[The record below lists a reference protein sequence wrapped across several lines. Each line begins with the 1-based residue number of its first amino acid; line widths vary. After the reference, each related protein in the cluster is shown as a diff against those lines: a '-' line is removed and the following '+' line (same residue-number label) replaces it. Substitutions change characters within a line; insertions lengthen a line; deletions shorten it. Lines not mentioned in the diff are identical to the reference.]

1 MSTDRERRQF
11 RLLTAHC
18 VLWSLAISLA
28 GGFVSAYLLH
38 LGFSIAATIV
48 LYALLLTVRFGMRAL
63 MLPVVRYLGIR
74 RAMLFGTVLSACQ
87 YLALIRA
94 EEPLWLGAWV
104 LIVSAGESIYW
115 PICHA
120 ANAVCGGGGGRRGR
134 QIAFRQMA
142 GTVIA
147 VIGPIAGG
155 TVLTRL
161 GSGAEFGIATA
172 VCLISIL
179 PLMWIG
185 QLELGV
191 IPTVRQSLKVADPVG
206 LGAFAADGWMCA
218 GVAFA
223 WPMILFSTLG
233 SSYGRLGWASA
244 AAAVAAAIAGLVCGF
259 TIDRGY
265 RSVLSRAVSLL
276 LVIGFALRAAS
287 AWVPEAILIV
297 NVAGA
302 AVSGLYYPVLMSVV
316 YDRAKRSGSAYQFH
330 LSIEAGWDA
339 GAILGCLATA
349 AVAWTGLP
357 VTLAVLP
364 SALAVLVVHRCVRA
378 EAKIVHNAVAPARAT
393 ETIPVLA

>member
-1 MSTDRERRQF
+1 MIINQDGRQF
-11 RLLTAHC
+11 RFLTAHC

-38 LGFSIAATIV
+38 LGFSIAETIV
-48 LYALLLTVRFGMRAL
+48 LYALLLSFRFAIRAV
-63 MLPVVRYLGIR
+63 MLPVVRRLGIR

-87 YLALIRA
+87 YLALIKA
-94 EEPLWLGAWV
+94 EEPLWLGVWV
-104 LIVSAGESIYW
+104 LIVSAGECIYW

-120 ANAVCGGGGGRRGR
+120 ANAVCGGDGRRRGR

-155 TVLTRL
+155 TVMTRL
-161 GSGAEFGIATA
+161 GPGAEFGIATV
-172 VCLISIL
+172 VCLVSIV
-179 PLMWIG
+179 PLLWIG
-185 QLELGV
+185 RLDLGI

-206 LGAFAADGWMCA
+206 LWAFAADGWMCA

-233 SSYGRLGWASA
+233 SSYGRLGWASGA
-244 AAAVAAAIAGLVCGF
+244 AAIAAAVAGLGCGF

-265 RSVLSRAVSLL
+265 RPLLSRVVSLL
-276 LVIGFALRAAS
+276 LLASFALRALS
-287 AWVPEAILIV
+287 AWAPDAILAV

-330 LSIEAGWDA
+330 LSAEAGWDA

-349 AVAWTGLP
+349 AVIWTGLP
-357 VTLAVLP
+357 ITLAVLP
-364 SALAVLVVHRCVRA
+364 SALAVLVVHHCVRA
-378 EAKIVHNAVAPARAT
+378 ETRITKT
-393 ETIPVLA
+393 EVVPVKKPVPVWA